1 MSVYKICFGN
11 NIYVGS
17 TINSLKKRKYGHTR
31 GLKNLN
37 STKKLY
43 RYIID
48 NNINDFDL
56 ELIEK
61 INDIEQLKKREEY
74 YRKLLNANL
83 NTYRCYITHE
93 ERLTSKNR
101 LYTCMCGS
109 NVRFDNRNRHIRCA
123 KHQKIISQII

>member
-1 MSVYKICFGN
+1 MSVYKICFDN

-48 NNINDFDL
+48 NNINHFDL

-61 INDIEQLKKREEY
+61 INDIEQLKIREEH

-83 NTYRCYITHE
+83 NTYRCHITPE
-93 ERLTSKNR
+93 ERLISKNR

-109 NVRFDNRNRHIRCA
+109 NVRFDNRNRHIRGA